1 MLRSLAILIEFR
13 ILGPLEVI
21 ADGEIVPLGG
31 AKQRALLALLLLRPN
46 EAVSVGRIVDELW
59 GERAPPTAA
68 KNVQV
73 YVSHLRKALGDGV
86 VVTQTPGY
94 VLKVTD
100 GAIDAQQAERAL
112 ALAAGK
118 PPAERAAVL
127 NAALGLWRGVPLA
140 DLVDVPFAQAE
151 VARLDELRL
160 QLVKRRTDA
169 ELELGRHEAVVVE
182 LERLVALYPF
192 DEGLRVQLML
202 ALYRSGRQTDALA
215 VYRDARRALTTELGL
230 EPGEDLRLLE
240 QRILAHDP
248 SLRPPAAPIATRRAG
263 PLVLPRRR
271 PLVFVIGAGLVAAA
285 AVTVAVL
292 ALGGD
297 PSPVV
302 AVPSNA
308 IAVVDPGRGAVV
320 AAIPVGRRPEQVV
333 VGAGAVWV
341 ANVVDRTLSRID
353 PDNLRVNKTVGL
365 GFEPT
370 DLAADEEHVWVVG
383 GYDHS
388 IWRLDRDGA
397 VRLKLQFDEQ
407 LGPLPDEF
415 ERGPAGIAVSEQ
427 SVWLAHG
434 DEVTELDPDSGEKR
448 RTIRAGG
455 RWHRE
460 IATNGQ
466 RVWVGYNDVT
476 RPPTKI
482 PNPGI
487 DLIDTSTGRR
497 LERAKLIS
505 DASEIIFAS
514 GRLWVAVRVTGAVW
528 ELDPASGLL
537 QRTLQ
542 VGNEPEGIAF
552 HDNSLW
558 VTNELDATL
567 RRINPSSGETETVIP
582 IGYALG
588 EVAAAQ
594 ERLFVAVRGP

>member
-1 MLRSLAILIEFR
+1 MVRSLAILIEFR
-13 ILGPLEVI
+13 ILGPLEVL
-21 ADGEIVPLGG
+21 ADGEMVPLGG

-73 YVSHLRKALGDGV
+73 YVSHLRRVLGDGV
-86 VVTQTPGY
+86 VVTQAPGY
-94 VLKVTD
+94 ALQVAD

-140 DLVDVPFAQAE
+140 DLIDVPFAQAE
-151 VARLDELRL
+151 VTRLDELRL

-169 ELELGRHEAVVVE
+169 DLELGRHEAVVGE
-182 LERLVALYPF
+182 LERLVALHAF

-248 SLRPPAAPIATRRAG
+248 SLRPPAAPIAARPAG

-271 PLVFVIGAGLVAAA
+271 TLVLVSAAGLLAAA

-292 ALGGD
+292 ARAGD
-297 PSPVV
+297 PSPAV

-333 VGAGAVWV
+333 VGAGGVWV

-353 PDNLRVNKTVGL
+353 PESLGVNKTVGL

-370 DLAADEEHVWVVG
+370 DLAADDEHVWVVG
-383 GYDHS
+383 GYEHS
-388 IWRLDRDGA
+388 VWRLDRDGA

-415 ERGPAGIAVSEQ
+415 ERGPAGIAVSGQ
-427 SVWLAHG
+427 SVWIAHG
-434 DEVTELDPDSGEKR
+434 DEVTELDPISGERR

-460 IATNGQ
+460 VAANEQ

-476 RPPTKI
+476 RPSTKI
-482 PNPGI
+482 PSPGI

-497 LERAKLIS
+497 LERAKLVS
-505 DASEIIFAS
+505 DASEIVFAS

-537 QRTLQ
+537 QRTLA

-567 RRINPSSGETETVIP
+567 RRINPTTGETETVIP

-594 ERLFVAVRGP
+594 GRLFVAVRGP

>member
-1 MLRSLAILIEFR
+1 MVRSLAILIEFR

-21 ADGEIVPLGG
+21 ADGEMVPLGG

-59 GERAPPTAA
+59 GERAPATAA

-86 VVTQTPGY
+86 VVTQAPGY
-94 VLKVTD
+94 ALHVAD

-118 PPAERAAVL
+118 PPAEQAAVL

-151 VARLDELRL
+151 VRRLDELRL

-169 ELELGRHEAVVVE
+169 ELEMGRHEAVVVE
-182 LERLVALYPF
+182 LERLVALHPY

-248 SLRPPAAPIATRRAG
+248 SLRPPGAPMAARRAG
-263 PLVLPRRR
+263 LLVLPRRR
-271 PLVFVIGAGLVAAA
+271 TIVLVIGAGLLAAA

-292 ALGGD
+292 ALAGD
-297 PSPVV
+297 PSRGV

-308 IAVVDPGRGAVV
+308 IAVVEPGRGAVV
-320 AAIPVGRRPEQVV
+320 AAIPVGRRPEHVV
-333 VGAGAVWV
+333 AGAGGVWV

-353 PDNLRVNKTVGL
+353 PENLGVNKTVGL

-370 DLAADEEHVWVVG
+370 DLAADDEHVWVVG

-397 VRLKLQFDEQ
+397 VRLKLRFDEQ

-415 ERGPAGIAVSEQ
+415 ERGPAGIAVSGQ

-434 DEVTELDPDSGEKR
+434 DEVTELDPVSGEIR

-460 IATNGQ
+460 IAANGR
-466 RVWVGYNDVT
+466 RVWVGYNDAT
-476 RPPTKI
+476 RPFTEI

-497 LERAKLIS
+497 LERAKLVS
-505 DASEIIFAS
+505 DASEILFAS
-514 GRLWVAVRVTGAVW
+514 GRLWVAVRVAGAVW

-537 QRTLQ
+537 QRTLE

-552 HDNSLW
+552 HDDSLW
-558 VTNELDATL
+558 VTNELDAML
-567 RRINPSSGETETVIP
+567 RRINPTSGETETVIP
-582 IGYALG
+582 IGHALG

-594 ERLFVAVRGP
+594 GRLFVAVRGP

>member
-1 MLRSLAILIEFR
+1 MVRSLAILIEFR
-13 ILGPLEVI
+13 ILGPLEVV
-21 ADGEIVPLGG
+21 ADGEMVPLGG
-31 AKQRALLALLLLRPN
+31 AKQRALLASLLLRPN
-46 EAVSVGRIVDELW
+46 EAVSVDRIVDELW

-86 VVTQTPGY
+86 VVTQAPGY
-94 VLKVTD
+94 ALRVAD

-112 ALAAGK
+112 ALALGK
-118 PPAERAAVL
+118 PPAERAAIL
-127 NAALGLWRGVPLA
+127 NSALGLWRGVPLA

-182 LERLVALYPF
+182 LERLVALHPF

-248 SLRPPAAPIATRRAG
+248 SLRPPGAPMAARRAG
-263 PLVLPRRR
+263 PLVLPRWRT
-271 PLVFVIGAGLVAAA
+271 LMLIIGAGLVAAA

-292 ALGGD
+292 ALAGD
-297 PSPVV
+297 PSPAV

-320 AAIPVGRRPEQVV
+320 AAIPVGRRPEHVV

-353 PDNLRVNKTVGL
+353 PDNLRANKTVGL

-370 DLAADEEHVWVVG
+370 DLAADDEHVWVVG

-388 IWRLDRDGA
+388 IWRLDKDGA

-415 ERGPAGIAVSEQ
+415 ERGPAGIAVS
-427 SVWLAHG
+427 
-434 DEVTELDPDSGEKR
+434 
-448 RTIRAGG
+448 
-455 RWHRE
+455 
-460 IATNGQ
+460 
-466 RVWVGYNDVT
+466 
-476 RPPTKI
+476 
-482 PNPGI
+482 
-487 DLIDTSTGRR
+487 
-497 LERAKLIS
+497 
-505 DASEIIFAS
+505 
-514 GRLWVAVRVTGAVW
+514 
-528 ELDPASGLL
+528 
-537 QRTLQ
+537 
-542 VGNEPEGIAF
+542 
-552 HDNSLW
+552 
-558 VTNELDATL
+558 
-567 RRINPSSGETETVIP
+567 
-582 IGYALG
+582 
-588 EVAAAQ
+588 
-594 ERLFVAVRGP
+594 